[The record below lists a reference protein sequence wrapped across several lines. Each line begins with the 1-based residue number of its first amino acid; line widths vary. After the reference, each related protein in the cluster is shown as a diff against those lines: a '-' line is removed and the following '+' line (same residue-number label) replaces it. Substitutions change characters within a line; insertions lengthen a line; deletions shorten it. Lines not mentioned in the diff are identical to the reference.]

1 MELKKY
7 FKIFLHLKK
16 IGIMNRMAYRVNFF
30 IAIFAVGIQIMF
42 SIVFIKVVFG
52 SVNNMAGWSYYEALV
67 VVATYLMIEGLMW
80 SLFGQFN
87 AIVSHIR
94 QGKLDGLIIK
104 PVDTQFLVSIWRGDP
119 EDLTRVISG
128 IGLIIYALSNLN
140 LTFAQTAFNLLVY
153 LFLFFN
159 ALVITYSISVFIK
172 TVSFWTVEGSAFF
185 HITDSFSRMSQY
197 PTDIFYHSVVR
208 VLASTIIPLT
218 FMATVPA
225 KVLARG
231 FDLWLVIGSFVVTG
245 IFFVGSRKFFQFALS
260 KYSSASS

>member
-128 IGLIIYALSNLN
+128 IGLITYALSNLN
-140 LTFAQTAFNLLVY
+140 LTLGQIALNLFIY

-159 ALVITYSISVFIK
+159 ALVITYSLTVLVK

-185 HITDSFSRMSQY
+185 HITDSLSRMSQY
-197 PTDIFYHSVVR
+197 PTDIFYHSIVR
-208 VLASTIIPLT
+208 VLVSSIIPLA

-231 FDLWLVIGSFVVTG
+231 FDLWLILGSFAVAGV
-245 IFFVGSRKFFQFALS
+245 FFVGSRKIFSICPKALF
-260 KYSSASS
+260 KCE